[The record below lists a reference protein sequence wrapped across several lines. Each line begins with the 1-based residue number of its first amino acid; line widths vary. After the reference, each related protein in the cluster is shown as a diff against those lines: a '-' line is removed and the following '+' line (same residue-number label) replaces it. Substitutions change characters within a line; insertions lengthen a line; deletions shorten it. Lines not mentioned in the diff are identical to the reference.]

1 MNRRRSPSGTTVQ
14 VACRVQK
21 EVGEELQ
28 RIADEED
35 RSLSYVAARV
45 LQRWYD
51 SNYQSIEENEDGS
64 VDERRG

>member
-1 MNRRRSPSGTTVQ
+1 
-14 VACRVQK
+14 VQK